1 MLIDYTKY
9 KDYNKLEPIFQEI
22 KTLYD
27 VEKDM
32 KDFRVEDWN
41 EDWDK
46 GIHDQKVETYSYD
59 IYNRFVDRQPTARY
73 ESIVN
78 KIKNLKGIS
87 YSAIIIVNP
96 QSEMLE
102 HTDWSHIEGMPDD
115 APDKTFTLM
124 YYLKQPKSTI
134 EHCGM
139 QWGDKK
145 LYLPEDSILCLDGG
159 RVPHGVYN
167 NTDERRITFCLSLLE
182 DSFDL

>member
-1 MLIDYTKY
+1 
-9 KDYNKLEPIFQEI
+9 
-22 KTLYD
+22 
-27 VEKDM
+27 
-32 KDFRVEDWN
+32 
-41 EDWDK
+41 
-46 GIHDQKVETYSYD
+46 
-59 IYNRFVDRQPTARY
+59 
-73 ESIVN
+73 
-78 KIKNLKGIS
+78 
-87 YSAIIIVNP
+87 
-96 QSEMLE
+96 MLE

-124 YYLKQPKSTI
+124 YYLKQPKSSI

-139 QWGDKK
+139 KWGDKK